1 MVGHVVVL
9 VCAVER
15 KQIVEIQIPQAVM
28 DSDIDVPRPC
38 PCPCN
43 VDDKMG

>member
-15 KQIVEIQIPQAVM
+15 KQIVEIQTPQAVV
-28 DSDIDVPRPC
+28 DSDIDVPRS
-38 PCPCN
+38 CN